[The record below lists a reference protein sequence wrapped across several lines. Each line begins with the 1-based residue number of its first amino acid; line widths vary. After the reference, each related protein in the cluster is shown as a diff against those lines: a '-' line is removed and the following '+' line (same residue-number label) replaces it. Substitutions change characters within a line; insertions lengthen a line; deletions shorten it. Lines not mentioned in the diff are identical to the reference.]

1 MAKNPLF
8 SEKVLLDAL
17 DNIATPR
24 SAFNLQAGAQLSI
37 LDAFDRGID
46 REAFIDILKDAM
58 LLHDYTSRLSLVA
71 HLKAQCEQTG
81 RGVGVEDF
89 SEAVQEVTAV
99 CESHRAK
106 LIRHMEL
113 VVQCPCDFDT
123 LH

>member
-17 DNIATPR
+17 DNITTPR
-24 SAFNLQAGAQLSI
+24 SAPNLQAGAQLSI
-37 LDAFDRGID
+37 LDAFDRGISRD
-46 REAFIDILKDAM
+46 AFIHIMHNAM

-81 RGVGVEDF
+81 RTVGVEDF
-89 SEAVQEVTAV
+89 TEAVQEVTAV
-99 CESHRAK
+99 CEDHRAK
-106 LIRHMEL
+106 LIHEMEM